1 MVDTVYITI
10 PERKRSIDKSEMMML
25 DMLSNFDW
33 KRPICFTQV
42 YILQDFGLLD
52 YLQYDGY
59 SYRLV
64 PIYTP
69 YHSSWEIGRIDSEQT
84 YPLMMET
91 LRFGNLADEKVNAD
105 FFTQYNL
112 TASKAREGYA
122 RVAKQLIREGKDK
135 EAKQLL
141 DRGME
146 LLPSPKIRY
155 TDANTV
161 PFIEAYYSINETE
174 AADKLLKSYAET
186 LIEGIEY
193 YLQFDE
199 AKAVLVSGQ
208 ITDRMDSLSEL
219 YYLAAYSKRDELLK
233 FFNDYYRTFGYTD
246 DELIMPGT
254 DPAKLLDSEQIE

>member
-1 MVDTVYITI
+1 
-10 PERKRSIDKSEMMML
+10 SSE
-25 DMLSNFDW
+25 
-33 KRPICFTQV
+33 
-42 YILQDFGLLD
+42 
-52 YLQYDGY
+52 
-59 SYRLV
+59 
-64 PIYTP
+64 
-69 YHSSWEIGRIDSEQT
+69 T

-112 TASKAREGYA
+112 TASKARDGYA
-122 RVAKQLIREGKDK
+122 RVAKQLIREGKDN
-135 EAKQLL
+135 EAKLLL
-141 DRGME
+141 DKGLE

-155 TDANTV
+155 TDANTI
-161 PFIEAYYSINETE
+161 PFIEAYYSINETKK
-174 AADKLLKSYAET
+174 ADELLKAYAET

-199 AKAVLVSGQ
+199 VMATLVSSQ

-246 DELIMPGT
+246 EELIMPGT
-254 DPAKLLDSEQIE
+254 DPAKLIDSEQIK